1 MVARSE
7 HAHPWTGLVRTVM
20 DAQQADDQAA
30 PLNPSVALAGNG
42 ATASVAALLIAVDN
56 IGDNRNNPLLQ
67 LSIFLIARAAS
78 QTSRRDQIDQK
89 PALTEQC
96 RESDS
101 CDIPSDSVREGPRRP
116 SRALDA
122 LAPAKSLAARWMC
135 CPFRATRCGRRGIEG
150 GRTVV
155 FVLI

>member
-1 MVARSE
+1 MRGAGTSQLHPVWGRAVAAVVAPSE
-7 HAHPWTGLVRTVM
+7 LAHRWSGMVRTVM

-78 QTSRRDQIDQK
+78 QTSRRGQIDQQ

-96 RESDS
+96 
-101 CDIPSDSVREGPRRP
+101 PR
-116 SRALDA
+116 
-122 LAPAKSLAARWMC
+122 
-135 CPFRATRCGRRGIEG
+135 
-150 GRTVV
+150 
-155 FVLI
+155 